1 MSSFPWTFISCI
13 STNKPLPKTYI
24 GTCQDA
30 LCTKV
35 FIWFGLRHWQ
45 WHANAWIKW
54 MKRLTFDIQIF
65 GSNGFKVISNC
76 RTAANDSILTCKF
89 HTYPDLTIK
98 QLYDISISENE
109 MWWIYLWFY
118 YNFLFQD
125 WDRASNPLVAKGT
138 DVKFPGK
145 PCEKIS
151 GNEGQT
157 IYIQLDVEGDP
168 PPKVEW
174 FKVNWRK
181 SNKLLALIDT

>member
-1 MSSFPWTFISCI
+1 MSSFPWIFISCI

-35 FIWFGLRHWQ
+35 FKWFGLRHWQ

-54 MKRLTFDIQIF
+54 MKRLTFDIQLL
-65 GSNGFKVISNC
+65 GSKSFKVISNC
-76 RTAANDSILTCKF
+76 RMAANDSFLTCKLQI
-89 HTYPDLTIK
+89 YVDLEIK
-98 QLYDISISENE
+98 NNYMIIK
-109 MWWIYLWFY
+109 MKWIYFRWY
-118 YNFLFQD
+118 YNLIFQD
-125 WDRASNPLVAKGT
+125 WDRASTPLVAKGT

-181 SNKLLALIDT
+181 LNKWIAIIYK